1 MKFFDREKEISL
13 IREIRDKSHTSAR
26 FTVITG
32 HRRIG
37 KTQEIIAKPRLLRR
51 RDVLVASE

>member
-1 MKFFDREKEISL
+1 MKFFDREKEIAL

-32 HRRIG
+32 RRRIG
-37 KTQEIIAKPRLLRR
+37 KTQLMSFRGLSLE
-51 RDVLVASE
+51 DM